1 MTAGVF
7 RLFGDWDLGKRIE
20 NLPSRS
26 RLVARSEYGEA
37 LSAGWVT
44 PPPEIPPGTRS
55 VIQPGSQDVDA
66 EEFLSRVYLYQQ
78 C

>member
-7 RLFGDWDLGKRIE
+7 RLFGYWEPGKRAE
-20 NLPSRS
+20 SLPSHS
-26 RLVARSEYGEA
+26 RPVARSEYADA
-37 LSAGWVT
+37 LSAGWVS
-44 PPPEIPPGTRS
+44 PPPEVPVTTPS
-55 VIQPGSQDVDA
+55 VIQPGSQEVDA

>member
-7 RLFGDWDLGKRIE
+7 GLFGYWGLGKRTE
-20 NLPSRS
+20 SLPDRG
-26 RLVARSEYGEA
+26 RPVARSEYADA
-37 LSAGWVT
+37 LSAGWVS
-44 PPPEIPPGTRS
+44 PPPEIPVKTVA
-55 VIQPGSQDVDA
+55 VIQTYGQEVDA

>member
-7 RLFGDWDLGKRIE
+7 RLFGYWELGKRAE
-20 NLPSRS
+20 NLPDRG
-26 RLVARSEYGEA
+26 RPIARGEYADA
-37 LSAGWVT
+37 LSAGWVS
-44 PPPEIPPGTRS
+44 PPPEVPVETRS
-55 VIQPGSQDVDA
+55 VIQTISQEVDA

>member
-7 RLFGDWDLGKRIE
+7 GLFGYWEFGKRAE
-20 NLPSRS
+20 SLPSRS
-26 RLVARSEYGEA
+26 RRVARSEYADA
-37 LSAGWVT
+37 LSAGWVC
-44 PPPEIPPGTRS
+44 PPPEVPVTTPS
-55 VIQPGSQDVDA
+55 VIRTSSQEVDA